1 MKNKPCFWLLFLA
14 GVFLIRLMFTVAFWY
29 VVGYILLAASAVF
42 FVYIVF
48 TLSTNICSKFTIFT
62 PF

>member
-42 FVYIVF
+42 FVYVVF
-48 TLSTNICSKFTIFT
+48 IRWFLVNGGDK
-62 PF
+62 